1 MDIHNTRFS
10 SLICTILHF
19 YLLIGKIKKWTKN
32 QGFRFETVLLSI
44 FKQIMYHMIHAL
56 KTRLCTM
63 SVNQTGIF
71 CARIDLIC
79 LECFF

>member
-56 KTRLCTM
+56 KTDYVLCQLIRQVY
-63 SVNQTGIF
+63 SVQGLT
-71 CARIDLIC
+71 
-79 LECFF
+79 